1 MSSELYGK
9 HMFGFIK
16 QNKQMKQNNRNKNN
30 PAKLPSI
37 VGPLSFPPVIKKST
51 CCAMSCQC
59 LALVWA
65 ILAGTQCLALIEFPW
80 WHATSSISPCTTG
93 LQSKFSGEIYFF
105 KLVFEFHSLFSFRVL
120 GVLSIFRIII
130 FDQIFPFGNTFSQ
143 RRLTILSFSWQS
155 PTPCLFV
162 VVLHWRMA
170 YPVSLLSE

>member
-130 FDQIFPFGNTFSQ
+130 FDRSQ
-143 RRLTILSFSWQS
+143 WHYHPKVDDISKYTSIHIPTHGGEVYYFLT
-155 PTPCLFV
+155 
-162 VVLHWRMA
+162 LH
-170 YPVSLLSE
+170 LI